1 MSEKKQNSKKDLTRR
16 KFVRDSAVTAAGITV
31 GLSAAARAEK
41 ACGAQAEK
49 PCCAKAAAKAAC
61 GAPGPTA
68 ASPAQKTRSY
78 NPDMQYKPMGGTGE
92 WVSKVCLGGHWKRLD
107 KMVPGVFAS
116 SAWLS
121 AKLDLEGFKKNRRDV
136 VSQCIKRG
144 INYIDACTWQE
155 CMAYAEAL
163 RGRRDS
169 MFLGFSWYQEEM
181 RKANFRTCKALI
193 GTLDKGMKQA
203 KLDYVDVWRITMLS
217 QSGRHTEGEVAEM
230 MKGLDLAKKQGK
242 ARFTGLSSHDRPH
255 IKKMIEQYPDTV
267 NVVCTP
273 FTAKSKE
280 APSDS
285 VFDAVKKHK
294 VAMFGIKPFSGNS
307 LFKGDSTLDG
317 PHAEEDNRLARLT
330 IRYIIQQNV
339 ITAPIPG
346 MINAQQVDNV
356 AKAVTE
362 GPLAKEE
369 ALELEAAM
377 DRAWA
382 NLPAHY
388 EWLKNW
394 EYV

>member
-16 KFVRDSAVTAAGITV
+16 KFVRDSAVTAVGITV
-31 GLSAAARAEK
+31 GLSAAAK
-41 ACGAQAEK
+41 AEK

-68 ASPAQKTRSY
+68 ASPVQKTRSY

-92 WVSKVCLGGHWKRLD
+92 WVSKVCFGGHWKRLD
-107 KMVPGVFAS
+107 KMVPGVFKDGKK
-116 SAWLS
+116 WLS
-121 AKLDLEGFKKNRRDV
+121 ADLDLEGFKKNRRDV
-136 VSQCIKRG
+136 VTRCIERG

-169 MFLGFSWYQEEM
+169 VFLGFSWYQEEM
-181 RKANFRTCKALI
+181 RKKEFRTAKALL

-217 QSGRHTEGEVAEM
+217 QSSRHTEGEVAEM
-230 MKGLDLAKKQGK
+230 MEALEKSKKQGK
-242 ARFTGLSSHDRPH
+242 VRFTGLSSHDRPH
-255 IKKMIEQYPDTV
+255 IKKMIEQYPDIV
-267 NVVCTP
+267 QVACTP

-280 APSDS
+280 ASTDS

-294 VAMFGIKPFSGNS
+294 VAMFGIKPFSSNS

-317 PHAEEDNRLARLT
+317 AHAEEDNRLARLT
-330 IRYIIQQNV
+330 IRYIIEQNV